1 MGKEI
6 IIFGDIELEKH
17 KFGRYKTPIFLEDVD
32 IKRVLLFNKISSGE
46 KNYEY
51 FTDYLHDDF
60 KVKPLYIML
69 PETSSYVKSYHGQT
83 KLMYFLVEDDDL
95 LEKHIII
102 WDKVSTGIK
111 TEFGSKPVYNKIYLK
126 TKLKS

>member
-46 KNYEY
+46 KNHKY
-51 FTDYLHDDF
+51 FIGYLCKDY
-60 KVKPLYIML
+60 K
-69 PETSSYVKSYHGQT
+69 
-83 KLMYFLVEDDDL
+83 
-95 LEKHIII
+95 
-102 WDKVSTGIK
+102 
-111 TEFGSKPVYNKIYLK
+111 
-126 TKLKS
+126 